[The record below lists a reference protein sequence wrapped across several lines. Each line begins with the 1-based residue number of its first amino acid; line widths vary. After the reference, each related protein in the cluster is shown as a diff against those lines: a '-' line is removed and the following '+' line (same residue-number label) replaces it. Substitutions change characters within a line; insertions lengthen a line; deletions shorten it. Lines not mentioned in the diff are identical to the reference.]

1 MTSRKDQL
9 KNLFQHDAPETPA
22 APARAASGAVKAMGL
37 SLGNL
42 QRELDEAREAGERV
56 IEIDPK
62 LIDASPYADRL
73 SNGADND
80 EDFAALVISIRSGG
94 QQVPVL
100 VRPDTSGR
108 YVAAYGHRRIKAALE
123 LGIAVKAIVR
133 QLSDAALLLAQ
144 GKENAERRNLSFI
157 EKAMFVRS
165 LMDAGIDRAAAQEA
179 LSLHK
184 AEMTRMIQI
193 GQMIPLSIARAVGPA
208 PKVGRPR
215 WMMLGALL
223 KGEAARIKAE
233 DETGRDGFIEAQSDR
248 RFQMLFDR
256 LAKKAKA
263 RPAQRQL
270 KAAGILVSVTKSGQ
284 GARFDVTDAGFA
296 AFLEENFARLAVEY
310 AKAKT

>member
-42 QRELDEAREAGERV
+42 QRELEEAREAGER
-56 IEIDPK
+56 ILEIDPR

-80 EDFAALVISIRSGG
+80 EDFAALVESIRSGG

-100 VRPDTSGR
+100 VRPGASGR
-108 YVAAYGHRRIKAALE
+108 YEAAYGHRRIKAALE
-123 LGIAVKAIVR
+123 LGATVKAIVR

-157 EKAMFVRS
+157 ERAMFVRS
-165 LMDAGIDRAAAQEA
+165 LLDAGVDRAAAQEA

-193 GQMIPLSIARAVGPA
+193 GEMIPLTIARAVGPA
-208 PKVGRPR
+208 PKAGRPR
-215 WMMLGALL
+215 WMALGEML
-223 KGEAARIKAE
+223 KSDAARIKAE
-233 DETGRDGFIEAQSDR
+233 DETGRDAFIAAQSDQ

-256 LAKKAKA
+256 LAKKVKSK
-263 RPAQRQL
+263 PAQRHL
-270 KAAGILVSVTKSGQ
+270 KAAGIAMSVTKSGQ
-284 GARFDVTDAGFA
+284 GTRFDVADAGFA
-296 AFLEENFARLAVEY
+296 AYVEENFARLAKDY
-310 AKAKT
+310 AKAKN